1 MAKCNLVEFESNDAN
16 NYADLKSEQ
25 IPPIYMNQSNNIH
38 IVAKYGTTV
47 NLPCIIYK
55 LKNQDLSQVSQFR
68 PKKLKL
74 FLFLKYLFQID
85 TFCMV

>member
-1 MAKCNLVEFESNDAN
+1 LAKCNLVEFESNDAN

-55 LKNQDLSQVSQFR
+55 LKNQDLSQVSQFC

-74 FLFLKYLFQID
+74 FLFLKF
-85 TFCMV
+85 